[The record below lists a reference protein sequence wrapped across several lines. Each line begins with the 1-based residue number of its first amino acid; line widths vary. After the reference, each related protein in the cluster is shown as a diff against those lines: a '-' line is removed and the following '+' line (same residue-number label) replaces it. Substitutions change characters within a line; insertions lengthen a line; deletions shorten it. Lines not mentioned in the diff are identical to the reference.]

1 MLNVVGGTEGFYIED
16 AVEYGK
22 KMMEKKTFEEN
33 SFGLGEFSEPTHVH
47 ASKKNFGGD
56 KRPQGDKLLRK
67 GLRSSVC
74 GGSLASLPGM
84 GFSEKSMASGR
95 SETAS
100 TLPATC
106 RSDSASSKASDDP
119 FRIAITPGASAAAS
133 PARGTG
139 AAPQPPPL
147 PGEAEQR
154 RLAAAGPTTMV

>member
-1 MLNVVGGTEGFYIED
+1 
-16 AVEYGK
+16 
-22 KMMEKKTFEEN
+22 
-33 SFGLGEFSEPTHVH
+33 
-47 ASKKNFGGD
+47 
-56 KRPQGDKLLRK
+56 
-67 GLRSSVC
+67 
-74 GGSLASLPGM
+74 M

-106 RSDSASSKASDDP
+106 RSDSAGSKASDDP